1 MLNRIFITGI
11 DRIFTGIALASF
23 FLLVLLYSNGFI
35 IGSLFS
41 IIAIYAYYEWL
52 IICNA
57 SKYNIF
63 FFLSV
68 IILFMGLLLM
78 CHNHFIVSIFVY
90 FSILIWLM
98 MLLDL
103 LLKLNIYKKLLS
115 LNSSIVGLVFIVI
128 TWFLFISLGT
138 TSYIEIIEYKYL
150 LFSYSGSLDLIK
162 YYLFLISIVS
172 LTDISGYFVGKTIGK
187 NSLCPSISPKKTV
200 EGFIGS
206 LIIPLV
212 IFFIL
217 FNLNFSTPILVSDII
232 FMLSCCIFCTVG
244 DLSVSVYKR
253 FHDVKDSG
261 NILPGHGGV
270 LDRLDSYLPTISIL
284 HIWLFL

>member
-1 MLNRIFITGI
+1 MLN
-11 DRIFTGIALASF
+11 RIFTGIALASF
-23 FLLVLLYSNGFI
+23 FLILLLFSNGFI
-35 IGSLFS
+35 IGTLFS
-41 IIAIYAYYEWL
+41 IIAIYGYYEWL
-52 IICNA
+52 TICKA
-57 SKYNIF
+57 SKHNVY
-63 FFLSV
+63 FFLLL
-68 IILFMGLLLM
+68 IILFMVLLLTY
-78 CHNHFIVSIFVY
+78 HTHSLVLVFAY
-90 FSILIWLM
+90 FSIFIWLM

-103 LLKLNIYKKLLS
+103 LLNLNIYKKLLS
-115 LNSSIVGLVFIVI
+115 LNSSIVGLVFIVM
-128 TWFLFISLGT
+128 TWFLFISLGS
-138 TSYIEIIEYKYL
+138 TSNTEIFLHNYL
-150 LFSYSGSLDLIK
+150 LFSYSELSGLNK

-172 LTDISGYFVGKTIGK
+172 LTDMSGYFVGKTIGK

-206 LIIPLV
+206 LIIPSV

-217 FNLNFSTPILVSDII
+217 FNFVFSTPILISDII
-232 FMLSCCIFCTVG
+232 FMLLCCIFCTIG

-261 NILPGHGGV
+261 SILPGHGGI

>member
-1 MLNRIFITGI
+1 MLN
-11 DRIFTGIALASF
+11 RIFTGIALASF
-23 FLLVLLYSNGFI
+23 FLILLLFSNGFI
-35 IGSLFS
+35 IGTLFS
-41 IIAIYAYYEWL
+41 IIAIYGYYEWL
-52 IICNA
+52 TICKA
-57 SKYNIF
+57 SKHNVY
-63 FFLSV
+63 FFLLL
-68 IILFMGLLLM
+68 IILFMVLLLTY
-78 CHNHFIVSIFVY
+78 HTHSLVLVFAY
-90 FSILIWLM
+90 FSIFIWLM

-103 LLKLNIYKKLLS
+103 LLNLNIYKKLLS
-115 LNSSIVGLVFIVI
+115 LNSSIVGLVFIVM
-128 TWFLFISLGT
+128 TWFLFISLGS
-138 TSYIEIIEYKYL
+138 TSNTEIFLHNYL
-150 LFSYSGSLDLIK
+150 LFSYSELSGLNK

-172 LTDISGYFVGKTIGK
+172 LTDMSGYFVGKTIGK

-217 FNLNFSTPILVSDII
+217 FNFVFSTPILISDII
-232 FMLSCCIFCTVG
+232 FMLLCCIFCTIG
-244 DLSVSVYKR
+244 DLSLSVYKR

-261 NILPGHGGV
+261 SILPGHGGI

>member
-1 MLNRIFITGI
+1 MLN
-11 DRIFTGIALASF
+11 RIFTGIALASF
-23 FLLVLLYSNGFI
+23 FLLLLLFSNGFI

-52 IICNA
+52 TICNA
-57 SKYNIF
+57 SRYNIY

-78 CHNHFIVSIFVY
+78 YHNHFIVLIFVY

-103 LLKLNIYKKLLS
+103 LLKLDIYKKLLS

-128 TWFLFISLGT
+128 TWFLFISLGST
-138 TSYIEIIEYKYL
+138 NSTEIFLNDYL
-150 LFSYSGSLDLIK
+150 LFSYSELSNLNK

-172 LTDISGYFVGKTIGK
+172 LTDISGYLIGKTIGK

-217 FNLNFSTPILVSDII
+217 FNLIFSIPILISDII
-232 FMLSCCIFCTVG
+232 FMLLCCIFCTVG

-261 NILPGHGGV
+261 NILPGHGGI

>member
-1 MLNRIFITGI
+1 MLN
-11 DRIFTGIALASF
+11 RIFTGIALASF
-23 FLLVLLYSNGFI
+23 FLLVLLFSNGFI

-57 SKYNIF
+57 SKYNIY

-78 CHNHFIVSIFVY
+78 FHNHFIVSIFVY

-172 LTDISGYFVGKTIGK
+172 LTDISGYLVGKTIGK

-217 FNLNFSTPILVSDII
+217 FNLNFSTPILITDII
-232 FMLSCCIFCTVG
+232 FMLLCCIFCTVG

-261 NILPGHGGV
+261 NILPGHGGI

>member
-1 MLNRIFITGI
+1 MLN
-11 DRIFTGIALASF
+11 RIFTGIALASF
-23 FLLVLLYSNGFI
+23 FLLLLLFSNGFI
-35 IGSLFS
+35 IGTLFS
-41 IIAIYAYYEWL
+41 IIAIYGYYEWL
-52 IICNA
+52 TICKA
-57 SKYNIF
+57 SKHNVY
-63 FFLSV
+63 FFLLL
-68 IILFMGLLLM
+68 IILFMVLLLTY
-78 CHNHFIVSIFVY
+78 HTHSLVLVFAY
-90 FSILIWLM
+90 FSIFIWLM

-103 LLKLNIYKKLLS
+103 LLNLNIYKKLLS
-115 LNSSIVGLVFIVI
+115 LNSSIVGLVFIVM
-128 TWFLFISLGT
+128 TWFLFISLGS
-138 TSYIEIIEYKYL
+138 TSNTEIFLHNYL
-150 LFSYSGSLDLIK
+150 LFSYSELSGLNK

-172 LTDISGYFVGKTIGK
+172 LTDMSGYFVGKTIGK

-217 FNLNFSTPILVSDII
+217 FNFVFSTPILISDII
-232 FMLSCCIFCTVG
+232 FMLLCCIFCTIG

-261 NILPGHGGV
+261 SILPGHGGI

>member
-1 MLNRIFITGI
+1 MLN
-11 DRIFTGIALASF
+11 RIFTGIALASF
-23 FLLVLLYSNGFI
+23 FLILLLFSNGFI
-35 IGSLFS
+35 IGTLFS
-41 IIAIYAYYEWL
+41 IIAIYGYYEWL
-52 IICNA
+52 TICKA
-57 SKYNIF
+57 SKHNVY
-63 FFLSV
+63 FFLLL
-68 IILFMGLLLM
+68 IILFMALLLTY
-78 CHNHFIVSIFVY
+78 HTHSLVLVFAY
-90 FSILIWLM
+90 FSIFIWLM

-103 LLKLNIYKKLLS
+103 LLNLNIYKKLLS
-115 LNSSIVGLVFIVI
+115 LNSSIVGLVFIVM
-128 TWFLFISLGT
+128 TWFLFISLGS
-138 TSYIEIIEYKYL
+138 TSNTEIFLHNYL
-150 LFSYSGSLDLIK
+150 LFSYSELSGLNK

-172 LTDISGYFVGKTIGK
+172 LTDMSGYFVGKTIGK

-217 FNLNFSTPILVSDII
+217 FNFVFSTPILISDII
-232 FMLSCCIFCTVG
+232 FMLLCCIFCTIG

-261 NILPGHGGV
+261 SILPGHGGI

>member
-1 MLNRIFITGI
+1 MLN
-11 DRIFTGIALASF
+11 RIFTGIALASF
-23 FLLVLLYSNGFI
+23 FLLVLLFSNGFI

-52 IICNA
+52 IICNV
-57 SKYNIF
+57 SKYNIY
-63 FFLSV
+63 FFLSA

-78 CHNHFIVSIFVY
+78 CHNHFIVLIFVY

-103 LLKLNIYKKLLS
+103 LLNLNLYKKLLG

-128 TWFLFISLGT
+128 TWFLFISLGST
-138 TSYIEIIEYKYL
+138 NNTEIFLYNYL
-150 LFSYSGSLDLIK
+150 LFSHSELSDLNRY

-232 FMLSCCIFCTVG
+232 FMLLCCIFCTVG

-253 FHDVKDSG
+253 FHAVKDSG
-261 NILPGHGGV
+261 NILPGHGGI

>member
-1 MLNRIFITGI
+1 MLN
-11 DRIFTGIALASF
+11 RIFTGIALASF
-23 FLLVLLYSNGFI
+23 FLLVLLFSNGFI

-57 SKYNIF
+57 SKYNIY

-78 CHNHFIVSIFVY
+78 FHNHFIVSIFVY

-138 TSYIEIIEYKYL
+138 TSYIELIEYKYL

-172 LTDISGYFVGKTIGK
+172 LTDISGYLVGKTIGK

-206 LIIPLV
+206 LIILLV

-232 FMLSCCIFCTVG
+232 FMLLCCIFCTVG

-261 NILPGHGGV
+261 NILPGHGGI

>member
-1 MLNRIFITGI
+1 MLN
-11 DRIFTGIALASF
+11 RIFTGIALASF
-23 FLLVLLYSNGFI
+23 FLLVLLFSNGFI

-57 SKYNIF
+57 SKYNIY

-78 CHNHFIVSIFVY
+78 FHNHFIVSIFVY

-138 TSYIEIIEYKYL
+138 TSYIELIEYKYL

-172 LTDISGYFVGKTIGK
+172 LTDISGYLVGKTIGK

-232 FMLSCCIFCTVG
+232 FMLLCCIFCTVG

-261 NILPGHGGV
+261 NILPGHGGI

-284 HIWLFL
+284 HIWLLL

>member
-1 MLNRIFITGI
+1 MLN
-11 DRIFTGIALASF
+11 RIFTGIALASF
-23 FLLVLLYSNGFI
+23 FLILLLFSNGFI
-35 IGSLFS
+35 IGTLFS
-41 IIAIYAYYEWL
+41 IIAIYGYYEWL
-52 IICNA
+52 TICKA
-57 SKYNIF
+57 SKHNVY
-63 FFLSV
+63 FFLLL
-68 IILFMGLLLM
+68 IILFMVLLLTY
-78 CHNHFIVSIFVY
+78 HTHSLVLVFAY
-90 FSILIWLM
+90 FSIFIWLM

-103 LLKLNIYKKLLS
+103 LLNLNIYKKLLS
-115 LNSSIVGLVFIVI
+115 LNSSIVGLVFIVM
-128 TWFLFISLGT
+128 TWFLFISLGS
-138 TSYIEIIEYKYL
+138 TSNTEIFLHNYL
-150 LFSYSGSLDLIK
+150 LFSYSELSGLNK

-172 LTDISGYFVGKTIGK
+172 LTDMSGYFVGKTIGK

-217 FNLNFSTPILVSDII
+217 FNFVFSTPILISDII
-232 FMLSCCIFCTVG
+232 FMLLCGIFCTIG

-261 NILPGHGGV
+261 SILPGHGGI

>member
-1 MLNRIFITGI
+1 MLN
-11 DRIFTGIALASF
+11 RIFTGIALASF
-23 FLLVLLYSNGFI
+23 FLLVLLFSNGFI

-57 SKYNIF
+57 SKYNIY

-78 CHNHFIVSIFVY
+78 CHNHFIVLIFVY
-90 FSILIWLM
+90 FSILIWLT

-103 LLKLNIYKKLLS
+103 LLKLDIYKKLLR
-115 LNSSIVGLVFIVI
+115 LNSSIMGLVFIVI
-128 TWFLFISLGT
+128 TWFLFISLGS
-138 TSYIEIIEYKYL
+138 TSNIEIIEYKYL
-150 LFSYSGSLDLIK
+150 LFSHSESSDLIK

-172 LTDISGYFVGKTIGK
+172 LTDISGYLVGKTIGK

-232 FMLSCCIFCTVG
+232 FMLLCCIFCTVG

>member
-1 MLNRIFITGI
+1 MLN
-11 DRIFTGIALASF
+11 RIFTGIALASF
-23 FLLVLLYSNGFI
+23 FLLVLLFSNGFI

-41 IIAIYAYYEWL
+41 IIALYAYYEWL

-57 SKYNIF
+57 SKYNIY

-78 CHNHFIVSIFVY
+78 CHNHFIVLIFVY
-90 FSILIWLM
+90 FSILIWLT

-103 LLKLNIYKKLLS
+103 LLKLDIYKKLLR
-115 LNSSIVGLVFIVI
+115 LNSSIMGLVFIVI
-128 TWFLFISLGT
+128 TWFLFISLGS
-138 TSYIEIIEYKYL
+138 TSNIEIIEYKYL
-150 LFSYSGSLDLIK
+150 LFSHSESSDLIK

-172 LTDISGYFVGKTIGK
+172 LTDISGYLVGKTIGK

-232 FMLSCCIFCTVG
+232 FMLLCCIFCTVG
-244 DLSVSVYKR
+244 DLSVSIYKR

-261 NILPGHGGV
+261 NILPGHGGI

>member
-1 MLNRIFITGI
+1 MLN
-11 DRIFTGIALASF
+11 RIFTGIALASF
-23 FLLVLLYSNGFI
+23 FLILLLFSNGFI
-35 IGSLFS
+35 IGTLFS
-41 IIAIYAYYEWL
+41 IIAIYGYYEWL
-52 IICNA
+52 TICKA
-57 SKYNIF
+57 SKYNIY
-63 FFLSV
+63 FFLSL
-68 IILFMGLLLM
+68 IILFMVLLLTY
-78 CHNHFIVSIFVY
+78 HTHFIVLVFAY

-103 LLKLNIYKKLLS
+103 LLNLNIYKKLLS
-115 LNSSIVGLVFIVI
+115 LNSSIVGLVFIVM
-128 TWFLFISLGT
+128 TWFLFISLGS
-138 TSYIEIIEYKYL
+138 TSNTEIFRHNYL
-150 LFSYSGSLDLIK
+150 LFSYSELSDLNK

-172 LTDISGYFVGKTIGK
+172 LTDMSGYFVGKTIGK

-217 FNLNFSTPILVSDII
+217 FNFVFSTPILVSDII
-232 FMLSCCIFCTVG
+232 FMLLCCIFCTVG

-261 NILPGHGGV
+261 NILPGHGGI

>member
-1 MLNRIFITGI
+1 MLN
-11 DRIFTGIALASF
+11 RIFTGIALASF
-23 FLLVLLYSNGFI
+23 FLLVLLFSNGFI
-35 IGSLFS
+35 IGLLFS
-41 IIAIYAYYEWL
+41 IIALYAYYEWL

-57 SKYNIF
+57 SKYNIY

-138 TSYIEIIEYKYL
+138 TSNIEIIEYKYL

-172 LTDISGYFVGKTIGK
+172 LTDISGYLVGK
-187 NSLCPSISPKKTV
+187 L
-200 EGFIGS
+200 
-206 LIIPLV
+206 
-212 IFFIL
+212 
-217 FNLNFSTPILVSDII
+217 
-232 FMLSCCIFCTVG
+232 
-244 DLSVSVYKR
+244 
-253 FHDVKDSG
+253 
-261 NILPGHGGV
+261 
-270 LDRLDSYLPTISIL
+270 
-284 HIWLFL
+284 

>member
-1 MLNRIFITGI
+1 MLN
-11 DRIFTGIALASF
+11 RIFTGIALASF
-23 FLLVLLYSNGFI
+23 FLLVLLFSNGFI

-57 SKYNIF
+57 SKYNIY

-78 CHNHFIVSIFVY
+78 FHNHFIVSIFVY

-138 TSYIEIIEYKYL
+138 TSYIELIEYKYL

-172 LTDISGYFVGKTIGK
+172 LTDISGYLVGKTIGK
-187 NSLCPSISPKKTV
+187 NSLCPLISPKKTV

-217 FNLNFSTPILVSDII
+217 FNLNFSTPILITDII
-232 FMLSCCIFCTVG
+232 FMLLCCIFCTVG

-261 NILPGHGGV
+261 NILPGHGGI

>member
-1 MLNRIFITGI
+1 MLN
-11 DRIFTGIALASF
+11 RIFTGIALASF
-23 FLLVLLYSNGFI
+23 FLLVLLFSNGFI

-57 SKYNIF
+57 SKYNIY

-78 CHNHFIVSIFVY
+78 FHNHFIVSIFVY

-138 TSYIEIIEYKYL
+138 TSYIELIEYKYL

-172 LTDISGYFVGKTIGK
+172 LTDISGYLVGKTIGK

-232 FMLSCCIFCTVG
+232 FMLLCCIFCTVG
-244 DLSVSVYKR
+244 DLSVSIYKR

-261 NILPGHGGV
+261 NILPGHGGI

>member
-1 MLNRIFITGI
+1 MLN
-11 DRIFTGIALASF
+11 RIFTGIALASF
-23 FLLVLLYSNGFI
+23 FLLVLLFSNGFI

-172 LTDISGYFVGKTIGK
+172 LTDISGYLVGKTIGK
-187 NSLCPSISPKKTV
+187 NSLCPSISPKKAV

-217 FNLNFSTPILVSDII
+217 FNLNFSTPILITDII
-232 FMLSCCIFCTVG
+232 FMLLCCIFCTVG

-253 FHDVKDSG
+253 FHNVKDSG
-261 NILPGHGGV
+261 NILPGHGGI

>member
-1 MLNRIFITGI
+1 MLN
-11 DRIFTGIALASF
+11 RIFTGIALASF
-23 FLLVLLYSNGFI
+23 FLILLLFSNGFI
-35 IGSLFS
+35 IGTLFS
-41 IIAIYAYYEWL
+41 IIAIYGYYEWL
-52 IICNA
+52 TICKA
-57 SKYNIF
+57 SKHNVY
-63 FFLSV
+63 FFLLL
-68 IILFMGLLLM
+68 IILFMVLLLTY
-78 CHNHFIVSIFVY
+78 HTHSLVLVFAY
-90 FSILIWLM
+90 FSIFIWLM

-103 LLKLNIYKKLLS
+103 LLNLNIYKKLLS
-115 LNSSIVGLVFIVI
+115 LNSSIVGLVFIVM
-128 TWFLFISLGT
+128 TWFLFISLGS
-138 TSYIEIIEYKYL
+138 TSNTEIFLHNYL
-150 LFSYSGSLDLIK
+150 LFSYSELSGLNK

-172 LTDISGYFVGKTIGK
+172 LTDMSGYFVGKTIGK

-217 FNLNFSTPILVSDII
+217 FNFVFSTPILISDVI
-232 FMLSCCIFCTVG
+232 FMLLCCIFCTIG

-261 NILPGHGGV
+261 SILPCHGGI

>member
-1 MLNRIFITGI
+1 MLN
-11 DRIFTGIALASF
+11 RIFTGIALASF
-23 FLLVLLYSNGFI
+23 FLLVLLFSNGFI

-57 SKYNIF
+57 SKYNIY

-78 CHNHFIVSIFVY
+78 CHNHFIVLIFVY
-90 FSILIWLM
+90 FSILIWLT

-103 LLKLNIYKKLLS
+103 LLKLDIYKKLLR
-115 LNSSIVGLVFIVI
+115 LNSSIMGLVFIVI
-128 TWFLFISLGT
+128 TWFLFISLGS
-138 TSYIEIIEYKYL
+138 TSNIEIIEYKYL
-150 LFSYSGSLDLIK
+150 LFSHSESSDLIK

-172 LTDISGYFVGKTIGK
+172 LTDISGYLVGKTIGK
-187 NSLCPSISPKKTV
+187 NSLCPLISPKKTV

-217 FNLNFSTPILVSDII
+217 FNLNFSTPILITDII
-232 FMLSCCIFCTVG
+232 FMLLCCIFCTVG
-244 DLSVSVYKR
+244 DLSVSIYKR

-261 NILPGHGGV
+261 NILPGHGGI

>member
-1 MLNRIFITGI
+1 MLN
-11 DRIFTGIALASF
+11 RIFTGIALASF
-23 FLLVLLYSNGFI
+23 FLLVLLFSNGFI

-57 SKYNIF
+57 SKYNIY

-78 CHNHFIVSIFVY
+78 FHNHFIVSIFVY

-138 TSYIEIIEYKYL
+138 TSYIELIEYKYL

-172 LTDISGYFVGKTIGK
+172 LTDISGYLVGKTIGK

-217 FNLNFSTPILVSDII
+217 FNLNFSTPILVNDII
-232 FMLSCCIFCTVG
+232 FMLLCCIFCTVG

-261 NILPGHGGV
+261 NILPGHGGI

>member
-1 MLNRIFITGI
+1 MLN
-11 DRIFTGIALASF
+11 RIFTGIALASF
-23 FLLVLLYSNGFI
+23 FLILLLFSNGFI
-35 IGSLFS
+35 IGTLFS
-41 IIAIYAYYEWL
+41 IIAIYGYYEWL
-52 IICNA
+52 TICKA
-57 SKYNIF
+57 SKHNVY
-63 FFLSV
+63 FFLLL
-68 IILFMGLLLM
+68 IILFMALLLTY
-78 CHNHFIVSIFVY
+78 HTHSLVLVFAY
-90 FSILIWLM
+90 FSIFIWLM

-103 LLKLNIYKKLLS
+103 LLNLNIYKKLLS
-115 LNSSIVGLVFIVI
+115 LNSSIVGLVFIVM
-128 TWFLFISLGT
+128 TWFLFISLGS
-138 TSYIEIIEYKYL
+138 TSNTEIFLHNYL
-150 LFSYSGSLDLIK
+150 LFSYSELSGLNK

-172 LTDISGYFVGKTIGK
+172 LTDMSGYFVGKTIGK

-217 FNLNFSTPILVSDII
+217 FNFVFSTPILISDVI
-232 FMLSCCIFCTVG
+232 FMLLCCIFCTIG

-261 NILPGHGGV
+261 SILPGHGGI